1 MPRINEKRLGE
12 LLRDIEDALRVAWE
26 ESRNNDVTTI
36 LEKQRQRLLMIIA
49 TINYIERLKENSELE
64 YSGDESCAEDSD

>member
-1 MPRINEKRLGE
+1 MPRLNEKRLGQ
-12 LLRDIEDALRVAWE
+12 LLRDIESSLRVAWE

-49 TINYIERLKENSELE
+49 AINYIERLKENSESE
-64 YSGDESCAEDSD
+64 YSEDESLPEDSD